1 MVQLGA
7 NRYGKAEVR
16 VLRVARGA
24 GPGGGDAIRDWNVST
39 SLSGDLAAAHL
50 TGDNSAVL
58 TTDTQKNTVYAFA
71 QRLGPVPPEVLAM
84 ELAAHFT
91 GTQPQITR
99 ARVAVEEFGWA
110 PVGESRHSFARTGE
124 LTRACRVVH
133 DCGSGVSVVA
143 GIEDL
148 TVLNTTNSEFR
159 GFPRDEYTTLEE
171 TRDRML
177 ATQVSAWWRCRGPV
191 SSGPR
196 SPGSGPQSP
205 GSGPGSPG
213 SGSPASGSPASG
225 SPASGSPASGSPASG
240 SPASGSPGLDW
251 DAAFEVAR
259 EALLS
264 AFSETYSYSL
274 QQTLY
279 AIGERIIEAVPDV
292 CEVRLALPN
301 KHHYLVDLAPF
312 GLPNDNEV
320 YYPGDRPYGL
330 IEGTVLADDAPDA
343 GPAWT

>member
-16 VLRVARGA
+16 VMRVARGA
-24 GPGGGDAIRDWNVST
+24 GPGGGDVIRDWNVST
-39 SLSGDLAAAHL
+39 SLSGDLAATHL

-58 TTDTQKNTVYAFA
+58 ATDTQKNTVYAFA
-71 QRLGPVPPEVLAM
+71 QEVGPVPPEVFAM
-84 ELAAHFT
+84 QLAAHFVE
-91 GTQPQITR
+91 TQPQISR
-99 ARVAVEEFGWA
+99 ARVAVQEYGWA

-124 LTRACRVVH
+124 LTRGCRVVH
-133 DCGSGVSVVA
+133 DSGSGVSVVA
-143 GIEDL
+143 GIENL
-148 TVLNTTNSEFR
+148 IVLNTTSSEFW
-159 GFPRDEYTTLEE
+159 GFPRDEYTTLDE

-177 ATQVSAWWRCRGPV
+177 ATQVSAWWRYRG
-191 SSGPR
+191 
-196 SPGSGPQSP
+196 
-205 GSGPGSPG
+205 
-213 SGSPASGSPASG
+213 A
-225 SPASGSPASGSPASG
+225 
-240 SPASGSPGLDW
+240 GLRGVAAGEVDW
-251 DAAFEVAR
+251 DAAFGAAR
-259 EALLS
+259 EALLA

-279 AIGERIIEAVPDV
+279 AIGERIIEAEPDV

-330 IEGTVLADDAPDA
+330 IEGTVLADDAPDP

>member
-1 MVQLGA
+1 MVALGA

-16 VLRVARGA
+16 VVRVARAA
-24 GPGGGDAIRDWNVST
+24 GPGGGDVLRDWNVST
-39 SLSGDLAAAHL
+39 SLSGDLAATHL

-58 TTDTQKNTVYAFA
+58 ATDTQKNTVYAFA
-71 QRLGPVPPEVLAM
+71 QRLGPVPPEVLGM
-84 ELAAHFT
+84 ELAAHFV

-99 ARVAVEEFGWA
+99 ARVAIEEYGWA
-110 PVGESRHSFARTGE
+110 PIGESRHAFARSGE

-133 DCGSGVSVVA
+133 DQEDGVSVVA
-143 GIEDL
+143 GLADL
-148 TVLNTTNSEFR
+148 TVLNTTNSEFW
-159 GFPRDEYTTLEE
+159 GFPRDEYTTLAE

-177 ATQVSAWWRCRGPV
+177 ATQVSAWWRYRWAGP
-191 SSGPR
+191 SDGR
-196 SPGSGPQSP
+196 SPSP
-205 GSGPGSPG
+205 
-213 SGSPASGSPASG
+213 
-225 SPASGSPASGSPASG
+225 
-240 SPASGSPGLDW
+240 DW
-251 DAAFEVAR
+251 DAAFGVAR

-330 IEGTVLADDAPDA
+330 IEGTVLADDAPDP

>member
-1 MVQLGA
+1 MAQLGA

-24 GPGGGDAIRDWNVST
+24 GPGSGDVIRDWNVST
-39 SLSGDLAAAHL
+39 SLAGDLAATHL

-71 QRLGPVPPEVLAM
+71 QRLGPVPPEVFGM

-99 ARVAVEEFGWA
+99 ARVTVEEYGWA

-133 DCGSGVSVVA
+133 DRGSGVSVVA

-177 ATQVSAWWRCRGPV
+177 ATQVSVWWRYRGPV
-191 SSGPR
+191 SSGP
-196 SPGSGPQSP
+196 GSAGV
-205 GSGPGSPG
+205 
-213 SGSPASGSPASG
+213 
-225 SPASGSPASGSPASG
+225 
-240 SPASGSPGLDW
+240 DW

-259 EALLS
+259 EATLS

-292 CEVRLALPN
+292 CEVRLVLPN

-320 YYPGDRPYGL
+320 YHPGDRPYGL

>member
-16 VLRVARGA
+16 VMRVARGA
-24 GPGGGDAIRDWNVST
+24 GPGGGDVIRDWNVST
-39 SLSGDLAAAHL
+39 SLSGDLAATHL

-58 TTDTQKNTVYAFA
+58 ATDTQKNTVYAFA
-71 QRLGPVPPEVLAM
+71 QELGPVPPEVFGM
-84 ELAAHFT
+84 QLAAHFVE
-91 GTQPQITR
+91 TQPQISR
-99 ARVAVEEFGWA
+99 ARVAVEEYGWA
-110 PVGESRHSFARTGE
+110 PVGESRHSFTRTGE

-133 DCGSGVSVVA
+133 DSGSGVSVVA
-143 GIEDL
+143 GIENL
-148 TVLNTTNSEFR
+148 IVLNTTNSEFW

-177 ATQVSAWWRCRGPV
+177 ATQVSAWWRYRG
-191 SSGPR
+191 
-196 SPGSGPQSP
+196 
-205 GSGPGSPG
+205 
-213 SGSPASGSPASG
+213 A
-225 SPASGSPASGSPASG
+225 
-240 SPASGSPGLDW
+240 GLRGVAAGEVDW
-251 DAAFEVAR
+251 DAAFGVAR
-259 EALLS
+259 EALLA

-279 AIGERIIEAVPDV
+279 AIGERIIEAEPDV

-330 IEGTVLADDAPDA
+330 IEGTVLADDAPDP